1 MKFATRNSRPAHQIF
16 KLSDYFDAKE
26 QKTKKSH
33 FDKRLGKYVLK
44 IWNSW
49 NHMESTEQLID
60 LVDDLSHDEVS
71 IFVWA

>member
-44 IWNSW
+44 I
-49 NHMESTEQLID
+49 
-60 LVDDLSHDEVS
+60 
-71 IFVWA
+71 